1 MDFTTSSGSLIR
13 GPKPFRITAIEPSKD
28 YNTFQ
33 LTALEVYK
41 DKYDVLG
48 NDLKRTI
55 LIDRDTSGVNLKTVR
70 RQRKP
75 LTRMYE
81 SVTFVIDGTLEQQ
94 AGSFLLIHG
103 ITVNDYALRVGDWTG
118 LLPVG
123 VKPKIIIKG
132 AVKIYG
138 RGGAGGQGGFAYIRY
153 AHP

>member
-1 MDFTTSSGSLIR
+1 MVTSAGFETLDLPELTQFCLGNLTTSSGSLIR

-41 DKYDVLG
+41 EKYDVLG
-48 NDLKRTI
+48 DDLNRTV
-55 LIDRDTSGVNLKTVR
+55 LIDKDTSGVNLK
-70 RQRKP
+70 KLFADKGNP

-103 ITVNDYALRVGDWTG
+103 ITVND
-118 LLPVG
+118 
-123 VKPKIIIKG
+123 
-132 AVKIYG
+132 
-138 RGGAGGQGGFAYIRY
+138 
-153 AHP
+153 